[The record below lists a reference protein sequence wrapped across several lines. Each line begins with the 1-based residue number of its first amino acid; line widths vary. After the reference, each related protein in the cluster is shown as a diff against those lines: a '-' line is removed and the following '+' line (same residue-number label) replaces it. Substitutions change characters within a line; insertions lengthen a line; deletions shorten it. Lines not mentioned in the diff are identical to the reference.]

1 MTDRR
6 PKHECAICGAKVRLI
21 GKHMNQKHPKP

>member
-6 PKHECAICGAKVRLI
+6 PKHTCPICGKAVRLL
-21 GKHMNQKHPKP
+21 GKHMNQKHPR

>member
-6 PKHECAICGAKVRLI
+6 PKHECPTCHKQIRLI